1 MMGILK
7 LIQIVLLVIS
17 ILLLI
22 SLKNE
27 DKLIQKIIVLILN
40 IIVLI
45 IAWIY

>member
-1 MMGILK
+1 MGILK